1 MKGEEAGAG
10 GCLEL
15 KQKLKAA
22 LASRRRVPME
32 AGPVPAAVLLPL
44 FLKEGELHLLFTKRT
59 PHLTHHS
66 GEISFPGGVCDPGDC
81 DSADTALREA
91 WEEVGIAPGDVEV
104 LGELDDCHSIHN
116 YLVTPVV
123 GLFPSGYRLT
133 VNDAEIERI
142 IEVPLS
148 HFAKPGVFRVEDWQ
162 WQGKRRAMYFYVHGE
177 DEIWG
182 LTARI
187 LKQFLDVLNERE
199 GGQDEFAKPDDS
211 NTLRTIDRFSP
222 RGTPGR
228 TRIESA
234 ADSRSRA
241 AFSCSGACTAPRS
254 GRGTR

>member
-1 MKGEEAGAG
+1 MQIKE
-10 GCLEL
+10 
-15 KQKLKAA
+15 KLKAT
-22 LASRRRVPME
+22 LASRSRLPME

-44 FLKEGELHLLFTKRT
+44 FLRDGEFHLLFTKRT
-59 PHLTHHS
+59 THLTHHS
-66 GEISFPGGVCDPGDC
+66 GEISFPGGVCDPGDR

-123 GLFPSGYRLT
+123 GVFPPGYRLT

-148 HFAKPGVFRVEDWQ
+148 HFGQPGVFRVEDWE
-162 WQGKRRAMYFYVHGE
+162 WQGKRRAMYFYMHGE

-187 LKQFLDVLNERE
+187 LKQFLDVLQE
-199 GGQDEFAKPDDS
+199 A
-211 NTLRTIDRFSP
+211 
-222 RGTPGR
+222 
-228 TRIESA
+228 ES
-234 ADSRSRA
+234 R
-241 AFSCSGACTAPRS
+241 
-254 GRGTR
+254 